1 MNRLDFQKLAEARLL
16 DAKALFEGK
25 RFDAAYYLAG
35 YVVECALKACAAKL
49 TREHY
54 FPPKNT
60 GILYRHNLEDLVK
73 ASGIGESFSKDRDSD
88 TLLDQYWEFVKD
100 WKSDSRYELR
110 DEHAEV
116 TARTMLSA
124 IEDREHGV
132 LQCLSKY
139 W

>member
-1 MNRLDFQKLAEARLL
+1 MNRREFQELAEARLL
-16 DAKALFEGK
+16 DAKALFEAK

-35 YVVECALKACAAKL
+35 YSVECALKACVAKQ
-49 TREHY
+49 TREHD

-60 GILYRHNLEDLVK
+60 GILYRHKLEDLVQ
-73 ASGIGESFSKDRDSD
+73 ASGIKESFSKDRDSD

-110 DEHAEV
+110 GEHAEIA
-116 TARTMLSA
+116 ARTMLSA
-124 IEDREHGV
+124 IEDGEHGV
-132 LQCLSKY
+132 LRCLSKY